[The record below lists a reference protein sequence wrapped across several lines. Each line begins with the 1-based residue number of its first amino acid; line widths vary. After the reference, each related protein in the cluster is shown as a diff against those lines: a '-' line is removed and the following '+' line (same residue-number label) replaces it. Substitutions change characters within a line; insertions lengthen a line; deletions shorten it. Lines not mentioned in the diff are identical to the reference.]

1 MKRKCVCLCCFLL
14 FVSAGLFAQKDA
26 KAKEL
31 LDKTSS
37 IFKNAGNMSALF
49 TFNVKDGSEQI
60 AQSFEGQ
67 ISTKGDKFY
76 IDTPDQDI
84 YFDGK
89 TQWVY
94 NKSYDEVNISEPD
107 KQTAQALNPISFFEI
122 YKKNCDYQYIGEK
135 TDTKMQK
142 VQEISIFPKNKKED
156 IKRIDIQLNT
166 HDFMPVSF
174 RIFYKND
181 VENNIYIHQFQT
193 QQSFPDSRFAFDV
206 KSHPEAEIIDLRN

>member
-1 MKRKCVCLCCFLL
+1 LVLA
-14 FVSAGLFAQKDA
+14 SASVFAQKDA

-31 LDKTSS
+31 LDKSS
-37 IFKNAGNMSALF
+37 SAFKNAGEMSVLF
-49 TFNVKDGSEQI
+49 TFNIKDESENI

-107 KQTAQALNPISFFEI
+107 KQEIQALNPISFFEI
-122 YKKNCDYQYIGEK
+122 YKKDCDYTYIGEK
-135 TDTKMQK
+135 TNTKMQK
-142 VQEISIFPKNKKED
+142 VQEVSIFPKNKKGD
-156 IKRIDIQLNT
+156 ISRIDIQLNT
-166 HDFMPVSF
+166 TDFMPVSF
-174 RIFYKND
+174 RVFYKNE
-181 VENNIYIHQFQT
+181 VENTIYIQKFQT
-193 QQSFPDSRFAFDV
+193 KLSFPDSQFTFDA
-206 KSHPEAEIIDLRN
+206 KSHPEAEIIDLRK